1 MADATALERA
11 HLVIRGVRAELILA
25 EGRITLNKDGPPPTS
40 ITFTVDQVRGTVIE
54 PGPRGGRGWIHL
66 GVVGGSSVP
75 PGELAAMSD
84 PYTLPLT
91 SRAAVTARRLSRLVE
106 KHLHERGLPSEPA
119 FVAAASASG
128 RVSSGVAVTRL
139 PERALAGVDGA
150 TAAGGSSAG
159 LGQTLDLRSEIDDAY
174 RRTEPSSPPPAS
186 EPSPPPRA
194 SEPPSIPSR
203 ATSAAA
209 SSSSVPSPSPS
220 PVLTPSRA
228 SSAVPTP
235 SPVPT
240 SPPPPSPPGPSI
252 ERSRELVAE
261 LRQLGELH
269 ASGVL
274 TDAEFE
280 QAKAQVLG

>member
-159 LGQTLDLRSEIDDAY
+159 LGQTLDLRSEVDDAY
-174 RRTEPSSPPPAS
+174 RST

-209 SSSSVPSPSPS
+209 SSSSVPS